1 MNGRFQSMRRFIAA
15 GIAFCAIAGCSKHS
29 GTNDGRPAMSE
40 RQRDSTIARSRLPGG
55 GVVGMAVSVRDSAAA
70 RAARADSLARQ

>member
-1 MNGRFQSMRRFIAA
+1 MNGKFRSMLRLAAA
-15 GIAFCAIAGCSKHS
+15 GLALSAIAGCSKHS
-29 GTNDGRPAMSE
+29 GTDRARPAMSE

-55 GVVGMAVSVRDSAAA
+55 GVVGTAISVSDSAAA

>member
-1 MNGRFQSMRRFIAA
+1 MLRLVAA
-15 GIAFCAIAGCSKHS
+15 GLALCAIIGCSKHS